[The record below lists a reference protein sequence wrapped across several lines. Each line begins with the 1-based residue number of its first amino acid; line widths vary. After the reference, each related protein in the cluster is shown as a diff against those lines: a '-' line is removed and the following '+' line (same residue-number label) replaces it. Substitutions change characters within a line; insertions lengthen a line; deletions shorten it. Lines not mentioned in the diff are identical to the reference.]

1 MYIVS
6 LFVMCSNRNRINGI
20 FFLPVLQMVPGVLVK
35 QVSLD
40 VEQFCHEMAQRL
52 CTEAGKKYFFCNDYN
67 VEIVDVS
74 ICIDIIIDLF
84 PLLFYI
90 YFFSFFLYRF
100 SHNFLGKFGGCL
112 VIITIDYNSYY

>member
-1 MYIVS
+1 MDWHGFNTLYTVLMY
-6 LFVMCSNRNRINGI
+6 F
-20 FFLPVLQMVPGVLVK
+20 QMAPGVLVR

-74 ICIDIIIDLF
+74 QPHVHLHIFTCMDGLIENA
-84 PLLFYI
+84 I
-90 YFFSFFLYRF
+90 YFNAVSVFLVLYQDVCIY
-100 SHNFLGKFGGCL
+100 L
-112 VIITIDYNSYY
+112 